1 VRVEWY
7 LAVLRQYAKFDG
19 RSHRSEFWWFT
30 LWSLVVSLALTVV
43 ELALG
48 ISGDWGGPLS
58 FAYAVAVLI
67 PTLAVGARRLHDTGR
82 SGWWQLLVL
91 VPLVGIIILIVWWA
105 QPGGVA
111 PNRWGPNPWGGVP
124 ATL

>member
-1 VRVEWY
+1 MEWY
-7 LAVLRQYAKFDG
+7 LAVLRRYTEFDG
-19 RSHRSEFWWFT
+19 RSHRTEFWWFT
-30 LWSLVVSLALTVV
+30 LWSVVVSLALTVV

-48 ISGDWGGPLS
+48 IGNDWGGPLS
-58 FAYAVAVLI
+58 GVYALLVLV

-105 QPGGVA
+105 QPGGAA